1 MGERMNYLV
10 QAAWMHRSYGYAPN
24 YGYHHAYGGGSW
36 IGHMVV
42 SSVIHGLIY
51 GVIFRALSHLSL
63 SEMVLLAALVIGGL
77 YVWNRDRGFRRW

>member
-10 QAAWMHRSYGYAPN
+10 QAAWHRSYGYAPS
-24 YGYHHAYGGGSW
+24 YGYHHAFGGGSW

-51 GVIFRALSHLSL
+51 GVIFRVLSHLSL
-63 SEMVLLAALVIGGL
+63 SEMVLLAVLVIGGL
-77 YVWNRDRGFRRW
+77 YVWNRDRGYRRW